1 MLARPLVQYNIPLL
15 RLLLT
20 DRLNAMHRKEG
31 KMVEKEMPSPSV
43 ISLYGK
49 AVCLLSQKGQA
60 SDKTPNRSFL

>member
-43 ISLYGK
+43 ISL
-49 AVCLLSQKGQA
+49 
-60 SDKTPNRSFL
+60 